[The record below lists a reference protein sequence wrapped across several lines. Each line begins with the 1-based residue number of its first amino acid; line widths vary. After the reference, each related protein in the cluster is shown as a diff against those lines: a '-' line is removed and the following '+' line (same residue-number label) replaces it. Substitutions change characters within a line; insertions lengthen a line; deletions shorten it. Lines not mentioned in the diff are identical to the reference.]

1 MKKMRY
7 LFACFVFGL
16 LTLFSNHSYQAVIEN
31 EETNKEQV
39 PETAEH
45 KKFAE
50 VKKNAKDLF
59 EEKCS
64 TCHSIGRP
72 KSKTKTKD
80 EWEITVMRM
89 NNMHG
94 APITEEQARLIIGYL
109 AENYGKK

>member
-7 LFACFVFGL
+7 LLACFVFGL
-16 LTLFSNHSYQAVIEN
+16 LTLFSNHSDQAVIES

-39 PETAEH
+39 AETAEYR
-45 KKFAE
+45 KFAE

-64 TCHSIGRP
+64 ICHSLDRP
-72 KSKTKTKD
+72 KSKMKTKD

-89 NNMHG
+89 TNMHR
-94 APITEEQARLIIGYL
+94 APVTEAQARLIIDYL